1 MRRPGIIGAARRA
14 ALYPARV
21 AARASRGRIEDAADD
36 VLEAP
41 ETARILDQALA
52 GSLPEKLA
60 QSIVR
65 HHVLERMAAQLA
77 ASGELDK
84 LVNKALQSPQ
94 MRDALRTVASSPE
107 VRAAI
112 ARQSAGLAEEVVGE
126 ARSAAARMDDR
137 IGRMP
142 VAPAYAGLV
151 SRAIALGVDALTVV
165 VVFAAGVGIVA
176 LIGSLVGGIRPHWLV
191 GVLLGVGLY
200 LAAAMYFALFWSAA
214 GQTPG
219 MRLMRLRVRRANES
233 GISVLRAL
241 VRVAGLAIAIIP
253 FFAGFLPVLF
263 DGRRRGLPDYIAGTV
278 VVYDQPRAVNG
289 PAIGLALFGGFLF
302 AFGSVLQQKGAME
315 EPEASALR
323 AGFLLRLL
331 RRPIWLV
338 GLIVDAAGYVAQAAA
353 LGLGKL
359 VVVQPLLVSSVIF
372 ALPLGVWL
380 THQRVGRR
388 EIGGAIAV
396 VAGLTAFMVVAN
408 PSGGRADAPG
418 LQWAIAG
425 ALSGGAGVV
434 LAAIGWRR
442 RPGMKAALTGSAAG
456 ILFGFVAA
464 LTKATVLRFDDG
476 AAAVFLD
483 WHIYTLAV
491 ASLVGFTLV
500 QVSLQTGALAPAI
513 TPRWCSRR
521 WSESSSG

>member
-84 LVNKALQSPQ
+84 LVNQALQSPQ

-126 ARSAAARMDDR
+126 ARSAAARMDGR
-137 IGRMP
+137 VGRMP

-151 SRAIALGVDALTVV
+151 SRAIALGVDALTIVL
-165 VVFAAGVGIVA
+165 VFAAGVGIVA

-191 GVLLGVGLY
+191 GALLGAGLY
-200 LAAAMYFALFWSAA
+200 LAAAAYFALFWSAA

-219 MRLMRLRVRRANES
+219 MRLMRLRVRRANGS
-233 GISVLRAL
+233 GVSVLRAL
-241 VRVAGLAIAIIP
+241 VRVAGLAVAIIP

-263 DGRRRGLPDYIAGTV
+263 DGRRRGLPDYVAGTV
-278 VVYDQPRAVNG
+278 VVYETSP
-289 PAIGLALFGGFLF
+289 
-302 AFGSVLQQKGAME
+302 
-315 EPEASALR
+315 EP
-323 AGFLLRLL
+323 
-331 RRPIWLV
+331 
-338 GLIVDAAGYVAQAAA
+338 
-353 LGLGKL
+353 
-359 VVVQPLLVSSVIF
+359 
-372 ALPLGVWL
+372 
-380 THQRVGRR
+380 
-388 EIGGAIAV
+388 
-396 VAGLTAFMVVAN
+396 
-408 PSGGRADAPG
+408 
-418 LQWAIAG
+418 
-425 ALSGGAGVV
+425 
-434 LAAIGWRR
+434 
-442 RPGMKAALTGSAAG
+442 
-456 ILFGFVAA
+456 
-464 LTKATVLRFDDG
+464 
-476 AAAVFLD
+476 
-483 WHIYTLAV
+483 
-491 ASLVGFTLV
+491 
-500 QVSLQTGALAPAI
+500 
-513 TPRWCSRR
+513 
-521 WSESSSG
+521 

>member
-1 MRRPGIIGAARRA
+1 
-14 ALYPARV
+14 
-21 AARASRGRIEDAADD
+21 
-36 VLEAP
+36 
-41 ETARILDQALA
+41 
-52 GSLPEKLA
+52 
-60 QSIVR
+60 
-65 HHVLERMAAQLA
+65 
-77 ASGELDK
+77 
-84 LVNKALQSPQ
+84 VNP
-94 MRDALRTVASSPE
+94 
-107 VRAAI
+107 
-112 ARQSAGLAEEVVGE
+112 
-126 ARSAAARMDDR
+126 
-137 IGRMP
+137 
-142 VAPAYAGLV
+142 
-151 SRAIALGVDALTVV
+151 
-165 VVFAAGVGIVA
+165 
-176 LIGSLVGGIRPHWLV
+176 
-191 GVLLGVGLY
+191 
-200 LAAAMYFALFWSAA
+200 
-214 GQTPG
+214 
-219 MRLMRLRVRRANES
+219 
-233 GISVLRAL
+233 
-241 VRVAGLAIAIIP
+241 
-253 FFAGFLPVLF
+253 
-263 DGRRRGLPDYIAGTV
+263 
-278 VVYDQPRAVNG
+278 

-396 VAGLTAFMVVAN
+396 VAGLAAFMAVAN

-425 ALSGGAGVV
+425 AVSGGVAVV
-434 LAAIGWRR
+434 LAVIGWRR

-464 LTKATVLRFDDG
+464 LTKATVVRFDDG
-476 AAAVFLD
+476 AAEIFLD

-513 TPRWCSRR
+513 TTTMVFETVVGVVVGLTLLDEELHTETWGLAVAAFGLALMVGGLIALARSQGAGEAHPRDRKP
-521 WSESSSG
+521 GAVLPA

>member
-1 MRRPGIIGAARRA
+1 
-14 ALYPARV
+14 
-21 AARASRGRIEDAADD
+21 
-36 VLEAP
+36 
-41 ETARILDQALA
+41 
-52 GSLPEKLA
+52 
-60 QSIVR
+60 
-65 HHVLERMAAQLA
+65 
-77 ASGELDK
+77 
-84 LVNKALQSPQ
+84 
-94 MRDALRTVASSPE
+94 
-107 VRAAI
+107 
-112 ARQSAGLAEEVVGE
+112 
-126 ARSAAARMDDR
+126 
-137 IGRMP
+137 
-142 VAPAYAGLV
+142 
-151 SRAIALGVDALTVV
+151 
-165 VVFAAGVGIVA
+165 
-176 LIGSLVGGIRPHWLV
+176 
-191 GVLLGVGLY
+191 
-200 LAAAMYFALFWSAA
+200 
-214 GQTPG
+214 
-219 MRLMRLRVRRANES
+219 
-233 GISVLRAL
+233 
-241 VRVAGLAIAIIP
+241 
-253 FFAGFLPVLF
+253 
-263 DGRRRGLPDYIAGTV
+263 
-278 VVYDQPRAVNG
+278 VNG

-315 EPEASALR
+315 EPDASALKV
-323 AGFLLRLL
+323 GFLLRLL

-338 GLIVDAAGYVAQAAA
+338 GVIVDAAGYVAQAAA

-359 VVVQPLLVSSVIF
+359 VVVQPLLVSSVVF

-425 ALSGGAGVV
+425 AVCGGAAIV

-483 WHIYTLAV
+483 WHIYTLVA

-513 TPRWCSRR
+513 ATTMVFETVVGVVVGLTLLDEELHTETWGLAVAAFGLALMVGGLVALARSQGAGEAHPREQKPRVILPA
-521 WSESSSG
+521 